1 MWFAY
6 FLGGLM
12 LIGVIVL
19 LSSLFWKNKT
29 GKEMRESCFAYVALL
44 AVALLIAYLISKCTN

>member
-12 LIGVIVL
+12 LIGLIVL
-19 LSSLFWKNKT
+19 LSTPFWKGKT
-29 GKEMRESCFAYVALL
+29 GKDMRESCFAHVALL